1 MLKFILR
8 RCLEAIP
15 TLFILITISF
25 FMMRLAPG
33 SPFTGERNLP
43 PEVMANIEAKY
54 HLNDPILK
62 QYGSYLFQL
71 AQGDFGPSFKYKD
84 YSVNDL
90 VASAFPVS
98 AKLGAVAFL
107 FAVILGVTAGT
118 VAALYQNS
126 RWDYTIMGFAMTGVV
141 IPSFVVAPLLVLV
154 FSITLRWL
162 PAGGWNG
169 GAGKYVLLP
178 MVALSL
184 SYIASIAR
192 ITRGAMIEVLHA
204 NFIRTAR
211 AKGLPMRHIILR
223 HALKPA
229 LLPVLSYMGPAFVG
243 IITGS
248 MVIETIFGL
257 PGIGQLFVNGALN
270 RDYSLVL
277 SLTILVGGLTILFNA
292 IIDVLYAVIDPKIRY

>member
-169 GAGKYVLLP
+169 GRASMCYYRWWRFH
-178 MVALSL
+178 SL
-184 SYIASIAR
+184 
-192 ITRGAMIEVLHA
+192 T
-204 NFIRTAR
+204 
-211 AKGLPMRHIILR
+211 
-223 HALKPA
+223 
-229 LLPVLSYMGPAFVG
+229 LPVSRVSRA
-243 IITGS
+243 
-248 MVIETIFGL
+248 
-257 PGIGQLFVNGALN
+257 A
-270 RDYSLVL
+270 R
-277 SLTILVGGLTILFNA
+277 
-292 IIDVLYAVIDPKIRY
+292 

>member
-1 MLKFILR
+1 MLKFIIR
-8 RCLEAIP
+8 RLLEAIP
-15 TLFILITISF
+15 TLLVLITISF

-33 SPFTGERNLP
+33 SPFTGERKLP

-54 HLNDPILK
+54 HLNDPMYK
-62 QYGSYLFQL
+62 QYFNYLIQL
-71 AQGDFGPSFKYKD
+71 SKGDFGPSFKYKD

-90 VASAFPVS
+90 VAKAFPVS
-98 AKLGAVAFL
+98 AKLGATAFIVAVL
-107 FAVILGVTAGT
+107 FGVSAGVI
-118 VAALYQNS
+118 AALNQNTK
-126 RWDYTIMGFAMTGVV
+126 WDFTVMGFAMTGVV
-141 IPSFVVAPLLVLV
+141 IPSFVVAPLLVLI
-154 FSITLRWL
+154 FAIHLKWF
-162 PAGGWNG
+162 PGGGWDG
-169 GAGKYVLLP
+169 GNLKHMVLP

-184 SYIASIAR
+184 AYIASISR
-192 ITRGAMIEVLHA
+192 ITRGSMIEIMHS

-211 AKGLPMRHIILR
+211 AKGLPLRTIILR

-257 PGIGQLFVNGALN
+257 PGIGQLYVNGALN

-277 SLTILVGGLTILFNA
+277 SLTILVGVLTITFNA
-292 IIDVLYAVIDPKIRY
+292 IVDVLYAVIDPKIRY

>member
-1 MLKFILR
+1 MFKFIVR
-8 RCLEAIP
+8 RLLEAIP
-15 TLFILITISF
+15 TLLILITISF

-33 SPFTGERNLP
+33 SPFTGERKLP

-54 HLNDPILK
+54 HLNDPMYK
-62 QYGSYLFQL
+62 QYFNYLVQL
-71 AQGDFGPSFKYKD
+71 SKGDFGPSFKYKD
-84 YSVNDL
+84 YSVNEL
-90 VASAFPVS
+90 VAKAFPVS
-98 AKLGAVAFL
+98 AKLGATAFVVAVL
-107 FAVILGVTAGT
+107 FGVSAGVI
-118 VAALYQNS
+118 AALNQNTK
-126 RWDYTIMGFAMTGVV
+126 WDFTVMGFAMTGVV
-141 IPSFVVAPLLVLV
+141 IPSFVVAPLLVLI
-154 FSITLRWL
+154 FAIHLKWL
-162 PAGGWNG
+162 PGGGWDG
-169 GAGKYVLLP
+169 GNLTHMILP

-184 SYIASIAR
+184 AYIASISR
-192 ITRGAMIEVLHA
+192 ITRGSMIEVLHS

-211 AKGLPMRHIILR
+211 AKGLPLHTIILR

-277 SLTILVGGLTILFNA
+277 SLTILVGVLTIAFNA
-292 IIDVLYAVIDPKIRY
+292 IVDVLYAVIDPKIRY

>member
-1 MLKFILR
+1 MLKFIIR
-8 RCLEAIP
+8 RLLEAIP

-33 SPFTGERNLP
+33 SPFTGERKLP

-54 HLNDPILK
+54 HLNDPIYK
-62 QYGSYLFQL
+62 QYFSYLAQL
-71 AQGDFGPSFKYKD
+71 SQGDFGPSFKYKD
-84 YSVNDL
+84 YSVNEL
-90 VASAFPVS
+90 VARAFPVS
-98 AKLGAVAFL
+98 AKLGATAFL
-107 FAVILGVTAGT
+107 VAVLFGVSAG
-118 VAALYQNS
+118 VIAALNQNTK
-126 RWDYTIMGFAMTGVV
+126 WDFTVMGFAMTGVV
-141 IPSFVVAPLLVLV
+141 IPSFVVAPLLVLI
-154 FSITLRWL
+154 FAIQLKWL
-162 PAGGWNG
+162 PGGGWDG
-169 GAGKYVLLP
+169 GAAKNMILP

-184 SYIASIAR
+184 AYIASISR
-192 ITRGAMIEVLHA
+192 ITRGSMIEVMHS

-211 AKGLPMRHIILR
+211 AKGLPLRTIVLR

-248 MVIETIFGL
+248 MVVETIFGL

-277 SLTILVGGLTILFNA
+277 SLTILVGVLTIAFNA
-292 IIDVLYAVIDPKIRY
+292 IVDVLYAVIDPKIRY